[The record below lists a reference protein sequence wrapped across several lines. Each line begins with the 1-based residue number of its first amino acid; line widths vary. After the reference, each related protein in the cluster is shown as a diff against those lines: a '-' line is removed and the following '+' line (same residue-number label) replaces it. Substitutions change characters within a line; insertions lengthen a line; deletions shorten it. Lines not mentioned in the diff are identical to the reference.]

1 MKRRSGGGSLFSP
14 RFQRFQHVVHAVRKA
29 WVERLPAQGQKAG
42 AGDSLAGK
50 AAARFRLERFGLW
63 RGHAQQSGE
72 VRVDFSQLHGGAVR
86 QVVDAGGRF
95 PERAEQ
101 VQGGHG
107 VIPVDVVDPPVHV
120 SGEGRALLAV
130 LGDEHAAVRPVES
143 SQPDDGASRGQNRL
157 FRLNE
162 EAAFSGGGVD
172 VMFLRDPASVR
183 DAIDGGAGAEDD
195 RRSGEGFQ
203 RVLRSADVEAAVGF
217 L

>member
-1 MKRRSGGGSLFSP
+1 MPARSVFLGMKRRSGGGEFILP
-14 RFQRFQHVVHAVRKA
+14 P
-29 WVERLPAQGQKAG
+29 LPALPARCARRPQSLGRAAPSPGPEGGSRRFSDWKSRG
-42 AGDSLAGK
+42 AL
-50 AAARFRLERFGLW
+50 
-63 RGHAQQSGE
+63 
-72 VRVDFSQLHGGAVR
+72 LHGGAVR